1 MGAQTSSRAG
11 QAVAEACPLPS
22 GTQRANSVPA
32 PHPQAALRR
41 APGGATP
48 DLLSALGLCQVS
60 QGDLQVIC
68 GARRLLPV
76 VLLLLLLGYTTA
88 RLYGAAAAA
97 EVRWGLCARR
107 ASRQVAG
114 CLLLLPA
121 AYAAGT
127 CLLACTGG

>member
-1 MGAQTSSRAG
+1 MADT
-11 QAVAEACPLPS
+11 CPLPS
-22 GTQRANSVPA
+22 GSQRANSVPA
-32 PHPQAALRR
+32 PRPQASLRL

-60 QGDLQVIC
+60 QGDLQVMC

-76 VLLLLLLGYTTA
+76 LLLLLGYTIA

-97 EVRWGLCARR
+97 VQVRWGLCARR

-114 CLLLLPA
+114 CLVLPPA
-121 AYAAGT
+121 AHTAGP
-127 CLLACTGG
+127 CLLACAGG